1 MLDSLLSQLAQG
13 LTGDLAEP
21 AGALVA
27 PAEWRPWLQA
37 LFPGYVRHGFA
48 RRHEELW
55 EWVWALKAGVRPQ
68 PFAAIWPRG
77 GGKSTSAELAV
88 VAMGARRVR
97 RYGLYVCETQDQA
110 DDHVQNVAGL
120 LELKQVELYYP
131 ALAQRA
137 VGKYGNSRGWRRNRL
152 RTASGLT
159 VDAIGLDSAARGAKV
174 DEHRPGF
181 MILDDLDSE
190 LDSVATV
197 ERKILTVTRKLLP
210 AGATDLAV
218 LAVQNLVHANSIFA
232 KLANGQADFLLDRV
246 VSGPHPAIEGLVTEQ
261 RETKQVI
268 VAGTATWSGQDLVR
282 CQEIINDGG
291 LTSFLT
297 ECQHDVDVVAGGMFD
312 QLEFRRCTWDEVP
325 DLVRVAVWVDP
336 AVTSTDDSDSMGI
349 QADGLAADGTIY
361 RLWSWEQRTT
371 PEDALSRAIRKAIEL
386 KARAVGVETDQG
398 GDTWRS
404 VYREA
409 ARAVRTEMEEQVR
422 VEAETVDLGKINPGD
437 APQISLPAFKSAKA
451 GAGHGSKAHRAG
463 QMLADYERGRIVHVI
478 GTHQVLE
485 KALVRFP
492 KVKPFDLVD
501 AAYWSWQDLR
511 HGREV
516 KVGAL

>member
-1 MLDSLLSQLAQG
+1 MFDSLLSQLAQG
-13 LTGDLAEP
+13 LTGDLPEP
-21 AGALVA
+21 AGALLA
-27 PAEWRPWLQA
+27 PAEWRPWLQT
-37 LFPGYVRHGFA
+37 LFPGYVQHGFA

-55 EWVWALKAGVRPQ
+55 EWVWTLEAGVRPQ
-68 PFAAIWPRG
+68 PFVAIWPRG

-97 RYGLYVCETQDQA
+97 RYGLYVCDTQDQA

-120 LELKQVELYYP
+120 LESKQVELYYP

-190 LDSVATV
+190 LDSLATV
-197 ERKILTVTRKLLP
+197 ERKVLTLTRKLLP

-232 KLANGQADFLLDRV
+232 RLANGQADFLLDRM

-268 VAGTATWSGQDLVR
+268 VAGTATWAGQDLAR
-282 CQEIINDGG
+282 CQEIVNDSG
-291 LTSFLT
+291 LTSFLI
-297 ECQHDVDVVAGGMFD
+297 ECQHDVDVTAGGMFD
-312 QLEFRRCTWDEVP
+312 HIQFRRCTWDQVP

-349 QADGLAADGTIY
+349 QADGLATDGTIY

-371 PEDALSRAIRKAIEL
+371 PEDALRRAIRKAIEVG
-386 KARAVGVETDQG
+386 ARAVGVETDQG

-404 VYREA
+404 VYKEA
-409 ARAVRTEMEEQVR
+409 ARAVQEDLAEQAR
-422 VEAETVDLGKINPGD
+422 AEAEAAGLTNQDDD
-437 APQISLPAFKSAKA
+437 AFRVSLPAFKSAKA

-463 QMLADYERGRIVHVI
+463 QMLTDYEKGRIVHVT

-485 KALVRFP
+485 RALFRFP

-501 AAYWSWQDLR
+501 ASYWSWQDLR
-511 HGREV
+511 RGREV
-516 KVGAL
+516 KVEAV